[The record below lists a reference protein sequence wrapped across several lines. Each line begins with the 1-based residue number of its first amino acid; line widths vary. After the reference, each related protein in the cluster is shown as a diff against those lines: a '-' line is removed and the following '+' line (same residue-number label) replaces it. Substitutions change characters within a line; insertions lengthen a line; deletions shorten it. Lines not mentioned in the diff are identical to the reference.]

1 MASARSLAAETATRP
16 IRIAVA
22 GNPNCG
28 KTSIFNR
35 LTGLRQKV
43 ANYPGITVEKR
54 EGVLSD
60 THATLLDLPGTY
72 SLSARAPDEEIARDV
87 LLARIPGIDRPDAIL
102 LVIDA
107 ANLERNL
114 YLATQILEFGTP
126 VIIACNMMD
135 VARERGIEP
144 DCKALSRELGVPV
157 IPTIGRDGTG
167 LDRLRQALAN
177 PPARQARVRP
187 WRLAE
192 PFERAAE
199 RIAAIM
205 QESGA
210 VPEYAV
216 RGGALLWLM
225 DYLSGEERALASAER
240 FLKKLTPEQAGGL
253 RLAASDLA
261 HEVQDAAAT
270 AIEAR
275 YAWISQLVQRV
286 CRQDDAAATP
296 RPNLTDRIDR
306 VVTHRVFGLAIF
318 AGIMFALFL
327 SIFWLAEPLMGAIES
342 GQLAL
347 AAAARRII
355 PDGALQSLIADG
367 VIAGVGAVV
376 IFFPQICILFLFLSI
391 LEDTG
396 YMARAAFLMD
406 RLMSRVGLH
415 GKSFIPLLSS
425 YACAIPGIL
434 ATRTIEHPRDRLTTI
449 LVAPLMSCSAR
460 LPVYIIIIAAV
471 FGDRPMLKAGVLFG
485 LYFMGTATALLLA
498 MIFKKTLFKGPAPAF
513 ILELPPY
520 HRPRPLSVLRTMWDR
535 SKTFLT
541 GAGTTIVAVC
551 VVVWALGYFPRM
563 DRAQP
568 PKEVAARL
576 AVLPA
581 DDVEAREHLLD
592 AEQQRQSILGRMGRT
607 IEPVIAPLGYDWR
620 IGVGILSSFLARE
633 VFVGTMG
640 VTFALGEADE
650 SSEAL
655 RDKLAGATW
664 PGGGPL
670 LTIPAALSLLV
681 FYVLACQC
689 IATLAVVRKE
699 TGSWKWP
706 AFMFAYMT
714 VLAYVAA
721 LGVHQAGRLFIAS

>member
-1 MASARSLAAETATRP
+1 MASASSVAVDVIARP
-16 IRIAVA
+16 VRIAVA

-28 KTSIFNR
+28 KTSIFNQ

-43 ANYPGITVEKR
+43 ANYPGVTVEKR
-54 EGVLSD
+54 EGTLAD
-60 THATLLDLPGTY
+60 GRTILLDLPGTY
-72 SLSARAPDEEIARDV
+72 SLSARSPDEEIARDV
-87 LLARIPGIDRPDAIL
+87 LLARIPGIERPDVIL

-135 VARERGIEP
+135 VARERGIAP
-144 DCKALSRELGVPV
+144 DCDALSRELGVPV
-157 IPTIGRDGTG
+157 IPTVGRDGTG
-167 LDRLRQALAN
+167 LDALREALHH
-177 PPARQARVRP
+177 PPRRQARTRA
-187 WRLAE
+187 WRLDE
-192 PFERAAE
+192 PFELAAE
-199 RIAAIM
+199 RIAAVM
-205 QESGA
+205 TESGA
-210 VPEYAV
+210 VPDFAV
-216 RGGALLWLM
+216 RGGSLLWLM
-225 DYLSGEERALASAER
+225 DYLSGEERARASAER
-240 FLKKLTPEQAGGL
+240 FLNKLLPAQADVL
-253 RLAASDLA
+253 RATADELARAVKDAS
-261 HEVQDAAAT
+261 AT

-286 CRQDDAAATP
+286 CRPAGDAQRRESP
-296 RPNLTDRIDR
+296 TDRIDR
-306 VVTHRVFGLAIF
+306 IVTHRVFGLAIF
-318 AGIMFALFL
+318 AGIMFVLFL
-327 SIFWLAEPLMGAIES
+327 SIFWLAEPLMGAIEA
-342 GQLAL
+342 GQIAL
-347 AAAARRII
+347 ADAARRLI
-355 PDGALQSLIADG
+355 PEGAIQSLVADG

-376 IFFPQICILFLFLSI
+376 IFFPQICILFFFLCI

-434 ATRTIEHPRDRLTTI
+434 ATRTIESPRDRLTTI

-460 LPVYIIIIAAV
+460 LPVYVILIAAV
-471 FGDRPMLKAGVLFG
+471 FGDRPTLKAGVLFA
-485 LYFMGTATALLLA
+485 LYFTGTAAALLLA
-498 MIFKKTLFKGPAPAF
+498 LVFKITLFKGPAPVF

-520 HRPRPLSVLRTMWDR
+520 HRPRLFSVLRTMWDR

-551 VVVWALGYFPRM
+551 VVVWALGYFPRL
-563 DRAQP
+563 DRVQP
-568 PKEVAARL
+568 PADVTAKLAA
-576 AVLPA
+576 LPA
-581 DDVEAREHLLD
+581 DDIEAREHLLD
-592 AEQQRQSILGRMGRT
+592 AEQQRQSVLGRMGRA
-607 IEPVIAPLGYDWR
+607 IEPVIEPLGYDWR

-650 SSEAL
+650 SSDAL

-664 PGGGPL
+664 PDGRPL
-670 LTIPAALSLLV
+670 LTPLSAASLLV

-699 TGSWKWP
+699 TGGWKWP
-706 AFMFAYMT
+706 TFMFGYMT
-714 VLAYVAA
+714 LLAY
-721 LGVHQAGRLFIAS
+721 GASFCINQVGHAIGNNW